1 MAEIGATLYESRIDQ
16 GLDVTEVEART
27 KIRAKY
33 LRALEQEDWG
43 LLPGPTFVKSFL
55 RTYAEALG
63 LDPRPLV
70 EEYKFRHEPY
80 DQAPAPL
87 TRPGDKRRRRERRGV
102 GSAILPMLLVL
113 AVIGAAL
120 YGVTRLSQRDDPGA
134 PVTPAATTVE
144 EGALPITGDPVDV
157 RLRAR
162 RATVVCL
169 IDARGRQRISR
180 RLRARERTP
189 TYTSRRFD
197 VAIGSGRVDLFIN
210 GTRRPITGAGSN
222 GIAYRITDGGRDRL
236 PQAQRPACAR

>member
-1 MAEIGATLYESRIDQ
+1 MAEIGATLYEARVER

-33 LRALEQEDWG
+33 LRALEEEEWEV
-43 LLPGPTFVKSFL
+43 LPGPTFVKSFL
-55 RTYAEALG
+55 RTYAEELR

-87 TRPGDKRRRRERRGV
+87 TRPSERRRERRSFV
-102 GSAILPMLLVL
+102 GLVPIVLVL

-120 YGVTRLSQRDDPGA
+120 YGVTLLSERDDPAA
-134 PVTPAATTVE
+134 PPVPAPTEADTSAV
-144 EGALPITGDPVDV
+144 ALAGLEPVSV

-169 IDARGRQRISR
+169 VDASGNDRINR

-189 TYTSRRFD
+189 AYSSRRFEL
-197 VAIGSGRVDLFIN
+197 VIGSGRVDLFIN
-210 GTRRPITGAGSN
+210 GTRRPVRGAGSN
-222 GIAYRITDGGRDRL
+222 GIAYRITESGRERL
-236 PQAQRPACAR
+236 RADQRPSCA